1 MERIFKDYLFS
12 KHILVCEKGE
22 DPNAF
27 ETLFA
32 IANMFNIRIKEGQI
46 LAERNMIEYISSMVG
61 VNVPEPFYK
70 GFPESVKKL
79 SKDELLFDQM
89 VQYTVTYGFGNF
101 SQAGHSLLEE
111 QFERTAFK
119 EDAEIKDFIIV
130 NEADAVQKLKESVYD
145 LFTGTRPLNPVQ
157 YEVVSHALDIYDI
170 KPEKCASKNLALRLL
185 AEKKDLY
192 FAKFLN
198 LPDVIKLTEEIN
210 YRLYDNTNV
219 KKLNLKNRDRK
230 LITSVIDLMFIRF
243 SNNDVTK
250 QLYEKEIKSC
260 FERKA
265 LWSGLLHH
273 IHYKPVNGIAKEF
286 TDLMRGNTNDSVYS
300 TFEKEIANGNIAEA
314 VSVLKEGKGN
324 GAVLRNLDYLISRCR
339 SENDMDTVLNNISS
353 SNVIILLQL
362 LLKYSQKGG
371 IISNR
376 AFRFTKF
383 EKLKLHLET
392 EEEVRKRKSFLTK
405 EQTEILKKSVRDALT
420 DALKKRLGKVYID
433 EAMKNC
439 ALPLSETTA
448 SGGLGVLAKGSRVHI
463 DQFDKIR
470 AFTYWEKVDDID
482 LSAFGITNDG
492 KQLEF
497 SWRTMAGEQ
506 SDAIVYSGDQT
517 SGYNGG
523 SEYFDIKLESFRRL
537 YPEVR
542 YIIFCNNVFSPV
554 KFCEC
559 FCKAGYM
566 IRDLNDSGQVFEPKT
581 VASSYIINSDSTFA
595 YLFGLDLETNDLIW
609 LNMNKDSFSPVAGE
623 SSMSFLTDYFHITDI
638 INVKSFFEMMA
649 QELVTDIKQADVVVS
664 DKVNESELK
673 DGAKLIRSCDF
684 EKITALMG

>member
-157 YEVVSHALDIYDI
+157 YSAVSHALDIYDI

-185 AEKKDLY
+185 TEKRDLY
-192 FAKFLN
+192 FAKFLA
-198 LPDVIKLTEEIN
+198 LPDVIKLTEDIN
-210 YRLYDNTNV
+210 YRLYKNINI
-219 KKLNLKNRDRK
+219 KKLNLKNQDRK
-230 LITSVIDLMFIRF
+230 LITSVIDIMFIRYTKNRGKDF
-243 SNNDVTK
+243 EKDV
-250 QLYEKEIKSC
+250 KSC

-300 TFEKEIANGNIAEA
+300 AFEKEIANGNIAEA
-314 VSVLKEGKGN
+314 VSVLKEGKDLTLCAYGTMIN
-324 GAVLRNLDYLISRCR
+324 HVLDAA
-339 SENDMDTVLNNISS
+339 D
-353 SNVIILLQL
+353 LLRAQ
-362 LLKYSQKGG
+362 G
-371 IISNR
+371 ID
-376 AFRFTKF
+376 A
-383 EKLKLHLET
+383 EVLKLGRIKPINEDVILRSANKT
-392 EEEVRKRKSFLTK
+392 GIFLFPEE
-405 EQTEILKKSVRDALT
+405 AN
-420 DALKKRLGKVYID
+420 AYG
-433 EAMKNC
+433 N
-439 ALPLSETTA
+439 
-448 SGGLGVLAKGSRVHI
+448 
-463 DQFDKIR
+463 
-470 AFTYWEKVDDID
+470 
-482 LSAFGITNDG
+482 
-492 KQLEF
+492 
-497 SWRTMAGEQ
+497 
-506 SDAIVYSGDQT
+506 
-517 SGYNGG
+517 
-523 SEYFDIKLESFRRL
+523 
-537 YPEVR
+537 
-542 YIIFCNNVFSPV
+542 
-554 KFCEC
+554 
-559 FCKAGYM
+559 
-566 IRDLNDSGQVFEPKT
+566 VFEPLL
-581 VASSYIINSDSTFA
+581 AS
-595 YLFGLDLETNDLIW
+595 
-609 LNMNKDSFSPVAGE
+609 VAGTGT
-623 SSMSFLTDYFHITDI
+623 SAKFFSLNLGDRFTTHGSMDKLYDAAGLSAERIAQTAARLFHET
-638 INVKSFFEMMA
+638 KG
-649 QELVTDIKQADVVVS
+649 T
-664 DKVNESELK
+664 
-673 DGAKLIRSCDF
+673 
-684 EKITALMG
+684 T